1 MTTPRLDFS
10 PLLHIEAA
18 AQECLAFT
26 ANLDFVDFL
35 GDRKTR
41 AAVAWQLCIIGEAA
55 NRVDESTRRQAPEI
69 DWRKMVGM
77 RNILIHQYDR
87 IDYALVW
94 NAVNNELPPLIASI
108 RRLPND
114 LDAAPY

>member
-18 AQECLAFT
+18 AQECLAFA
-26 ANLDFVDFL
+26 ANLDFADFL
-35 GDRKTR
+35 GDRKTQ
-41 AAVAWQLCIIGEAA
+41 AAVVWQICVIGEAA
-55 NRVDESTRRQAPEI
+55 NRVDESIRRQAQDV

-87 IDYALVW
+87 INYNLVW
-94 NAVNNELPPLIASI
+94 RTVSDELPPLITSV
-108 RRLPND
+108 RGLLND
-114 LDAAPY
+114 LDTAPR